1 MAGAVAL
8 RARQNLLRSWK
19 DEAQPN
25 LQALD
30 PWLVCAGANSSHC
43 LAICSGIT
51 LVLGGIDPRD
61 TPHICPSA
69 YRHAGDRRWP
79 ASRACVAGSLHHQR
93 SIAYLKREIRTQAM
107 AKPVQRIGRRDV
119 S

>member
-1 MAGAVAL
+1 MAGAAGL
-8 RARQNLLRSWK
+8 RARQTLLRSWR

-25 LQALD
+25 LQALN

-69 YRHAGDRRWP
+69 YRHAGDRRCGLQAALVSP
-79 ASRACVAGSLHHQR
+79 APFIISEA
-93 SIAYLKREIRTQAM
+93 
-107 AKPVQRIGRRDV
+107 
-119 S
+119 